1 MEIHP
6 LTTPIIQSL
15 LDTDLYKLTMM
26 QGVLHQFPWAEV
38 EYEFRCRNLGIDFAP
53 VIDGIDRELDHLCC
67 LRFEKDELDFLQ
79 SLRFIKRDFIEFLR
93 LFQLNREFITSE
105 MEGDD
110 YVLRIKGP
118 WLHTIL
124 YEVPVLAIINELYF
138 RHNHPDADLS
148 EGLSRLEEKI
158 DLVQSENSKGLPL
171 KFSDFGT
178 RRRYSRDWH
187 ETIIK
192 TLKDALP
199 DNFMGT
205 SNVYFAWK
213 YDLTPVGTMAHE
225 WLMACQ
231 ALGPRLVDSQKFAL
245 EHWAQEYR
253 GDLGIALSDVAGFK
267 AFLKDFD
274 MYFAKLFDG
283 CRHDSGDPIAWGEDL
298 ITHYK
303 GLRIDASSKVGV
315 FSDGLTFPRAIQIA
329 RHFKDRLI
337 TYFGIGTNLT
347 NDVVGEPLQIVIKM
361 TRCQDTPVAKL
372 SDSPGKQM
380 CDDKGYLAYMKR
392 VFGKS

>member
-1 MEIHP
+1 VEIHP

-38 EYEFRCRNLGIDFAP
+38 EYEFRCRNHGIDFAP
-53 VIDGIDRELDHLCC
+53 VTAEVDRELDHLCS
-67 LRFEKDELDFLQ
+67 LRFTEEELDFLQ

-105 MEGDD
+105 MDGED

-138 RHNHPDADLS
+138 RYHHPDANLTDGITKLQA
-148 EGLSRLEEKI
+148 KI
-158 DLVQSENSKGLPL
+158 DLVKAENSKGLPL

-178 RRRYSRDWH
+178 RRRFSRQWH
-187 ETIIK
+187 ETVIK
-192 TLKDALP
+192 TLKDAIP

-245 EHWAQEYR
+245 EHWAQEFR

-283 CRHDSGDPIAWGEDL
+283 CRHDSGDPIAWGEGL
-298 ITHYK
+298 ITHYQ
-303 GLRIDASSKVGV
+303 GLRINAASKVGV
-315 FSDGLTFPRAIQIA
+315 FSDGLSFPRAIEIA
-329 RHFKDRLI
+329 RHFKDRLT

-361 TRCQDTPVAKL
+361 TRCQGTPVAKL

-380 CDDKGYLAYMKR
+380 CDDQEYLAYMKR
-392 VFGKS
+392 VFKKQ